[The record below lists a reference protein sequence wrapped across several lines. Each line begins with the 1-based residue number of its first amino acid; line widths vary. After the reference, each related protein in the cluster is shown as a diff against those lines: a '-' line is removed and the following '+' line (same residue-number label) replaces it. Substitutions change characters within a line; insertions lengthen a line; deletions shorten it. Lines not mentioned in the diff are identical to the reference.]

1 MSDIV
6 ERLRRE
12 GVEFHEQ
19 LEAADTIERLRAA
32 LQEAVDSIAAAGPVA
47 PMLLRARADEIDRL
61 LTENMQLRRWIAPD
75 ILELTDEIERLREHV
90 NALRLVATS
99 HEPEIERLRAAL
111 SAIGNNQSIAENP
124 QQFARRALEP
134 KP

>member
-19 LEAADTIERLRAA
+19 LEAAA
-32 LQEAVDSIAAAGPVA
+32 
-47 PMLLRARADEIDRL
+47 
-61 LTENMQLRRWIAPD
+61 
-75 ILELTDEIERLREHV
+75 EIERLRSERLAFATESEERRERIDTLIAERDAERKTYN
-90 NALRLVATS
+90 NAIDDLIADNARLRAILRDLR
-99 HEPEIERLRAAL
+99 PDIERLEFCEA
-111 SAIGNNQSIAENP
+111 SAEDGNTPRLQML
-124 QQFARRALEP
+124 RRALEP